1 MEGKDLTKGNLLKN
15 MVNLLIPLVLTNLL
29 NSIYNIVDAVW
40 IGNLVGEDG
49 VSAITN
55 CYPITLI
62 VMGISTGLSIAISVL
77 ISQYYGAKEEENLK
91 SVMGVSYITTIL
103 VGIITA
109 IFMIITSGFWLKLLN
124 TPDEIFRYNKT
135 ISNYILNR
143 IYI

>member
-77 ISQYYGAKEEENLK
+77 ISQYYGAKEEEKLK